1 MKNIH
6 KSKDGTYAVVNTE
19 GMEIKRLLGLFD
31 MIFNAE
37 ESTLSDAFDSFIKEK
52 KEMLQNS
59 IVEQYDILVQKVP
72 EITDGKE
79 MFEWWSYVWF
89 RDSWVQ
95 IAQKS
100 NKKFI
105 FEKDNATKKYI
116 VNEVLGK

>member
-19 GMEIKRLLGLFD
+19 GMEVKRLLGLFD

-37 ESTLSDAFDSFIKEK
+37 ESTLSDTFDSYIKDR

-59 IVEQYDILVQKVP
+59 IVEQYDILVEKVP

>member
-6 KSKDGTYAVVNTE
+6 RSKDGTYAVVNTG

-37 ESTLSDAFDSFIKEK
+37 ESTLSDTFDSYIKDR

-79 MFEWWSYVWF
+79 MFEWWSYAWF
-89 RDSWVQ
+89 RASWVK

-100 NKKFI
+100 NKKFM
-105 FEKDNATKKYI
+105 FEKDNVTKKYI
-116 VNEVLGK
+116 VNEVFEK